1 MPIVDTHCHATPYWF
16 EPVEILL
23 DQMKRNDVDHAVLI
37 QINGLFD
44 NSYLVECME
53 RFPGRFSGVGMV
65 DVGSSDA
72 PDRLAEFPGMGLEG
86 VRLNASTR
94 SPGNDPLAI
103 WRKADE
109 LGLIVSC
116 GGQLEAFSSPDYENI
131 IKELPNLKVIIE
143 HLGAGGR
150 DTEPFDAYRRV
161 LSLAQYPNT
170 YMKIPGLGEICDR
183 PNPFVQP
190 FPFAGNVPELMEM
203 AVEAFGAQRLMWG
216 SDFPPVAF
224 REGYRNALR
233 WPMEHVKFASPEDR
247 EWVFGGTAAALF
259 RLGR

>member
-16 EPVEILL
+16 VPVEILL
-23 DQMKRNDVDHAVLI
+23 DQMTRNDVDHAVLI
-37 QINGLFD
+37 QINGVFD

-109 LGLIVSC
+109 LRLIVSC

-170 YMKIPGLGEICDR
+170 YMKIPGLGELCDR

-203 AVEAFGAQRLMWG
+203 AVEAFGAQRLTWG

>member
-23 DQMKRNDVDHAVLI
+23 DQMTRNDVDHAVLI
-37 QINGLFD
+37 QINGVFD
-44 NSYLVECME
+44 NSYLVECMQ

-65 DVGSSDA
+65 DVSSPDA
-72 PDRLAEFPGMGLEG
+72 LDMLAEFPGMGIEG
-86 VRLNASTR
+86 VRLNAANR
-94 SPGNDPLAI
+94 SPGDDPIAI
-103 WRKADE
+103 WRKAAE
-109 LGLIVSC
+109 LGLIVSS
-116 GGQLEAFSSPDYENI
+116 GGQLDSFSSPEFEGI
-131 IKELPNLKVIIE
+131 IREMPGLKVIIE

-150 DTEPFDAYRRV
+150 DTDPYESYRRV

-190 FPFAGNVPELMEM
+190 FPFEGDVPPLVEM
-203 AVEAFGAQRLMWG
+203 AIEAFGASRLMWG

-233 WPMEHVKFASPEDR
+233 WPMEHVKFSTDEDK
-247 EWVFGGTAAALF
+247 EWIFGGTAASLF
-259 RLGR
+259 RLGQ

>member
-23 DQMKRNDVDHAVLI
+23 DQMARNDVDHAVLI
-37 QINGLFD
+37 QINGVYD
-44 NSYLVECME
+44 NSYLAECLQ

-65 DVGSSDA
+65 DLSS
-72 PDRLAEFPGMGLEG
+72 PESPETLALFPSMGLEG
-86 VRLNASTR
+86 VRLNAAAR
-94 SPGNDPLAI
+94 SPGSDPLAI

-116 GGQLEAFSSPDYENI
+116 GGQLDAFSSAGFEEI
-131 IKELPNLKVIIE
+131 IKSLPSLKLIIE

-150 DTEPFDAYRRV
+150 DSEPYEAYRRV
-161 LSLAQYPNT
+161 LGLAQYPNT
-170 YMKIPGLGEICDR
+170 YMKIPGLGEICER

-190 FPFAGNVPELMEM
+190 FPFAGNVPPLVEL
-203 AVEAFGAQRLMWG
+203 ALDAFGAKRLMWG

-233 WPMEHVKFASPEDR
+233 WPMDHVEYDNREDKDL
-247 EWVFGGTAAALF
+247 VFGGTAASLF
-259 RLGR
+259 RFGS